1 MKTFKLFKEK
11 FITDCKSNNACQS
24 EFKRVLDSKNKN
36 ELLKVIFDN
45 INWIY
50 DEKKILTID
59 DLLNNFT
66 QKQLTKVGLYIKYN
80 SVINDLKKSI
90 VLISSSPTIETWG
103 SSSPTIE
110 TLDSSSPTIKT
121 LDSSSPTIETWDSS
135 SPTIET
141 WDSSSISYLPYSNN
155 LKILS
160 QKGNSCINDLINHKL
175 YIIKNKFEIIEL

>member
-24 EFKRVLDSKNKN
+24 EFKRVLNSKNKN

-90 VLISSSPTIETWG
+90 VLISSSPTI
-103 SSSPTIE
+103 
-110 TLDSSSPTIKT
+110 K
-121 LDSSSPTIETWDSS
+121 TWDSS